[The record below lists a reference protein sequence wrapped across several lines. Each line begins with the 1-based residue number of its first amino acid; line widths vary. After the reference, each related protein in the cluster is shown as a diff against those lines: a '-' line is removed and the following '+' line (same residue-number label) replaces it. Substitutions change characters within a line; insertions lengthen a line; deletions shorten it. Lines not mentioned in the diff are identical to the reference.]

1 MATMSL
7 GARSTAVAAVAPA
20 WNEEVESGGGQS
32 VAAMLDV
39 SNVRESWSSAFSA
52 HGIIG
57 HSTALTEVM
66 HQVTMVAPL
75 DATVLLLGE
84 TGTGKELIAQAI
96 HAMSRRRAAPLVKVN
111 CAALPVG
118 LLESELFGRERGA
131 YTGAVTPQP
140 GRFELA
146 HRGTLFL
153 DEVGEMPAESQVKLL
168 RVLQEQEFE
177 RLGGGRT
184 IRVDVRLV
192 AATNGDLRA
201 MVDARQFRGDLFYRL
216 NVFPI
221 RLPALRERREDIRP
235 LAEHFVRASARRFG
249 RRIHAIPEATFQELA
264 RYDWPGNV
272 RELQNFLERAVI
284 LSPGSVLRAP
294 IAELRGE
301 MRESAS
307 RRAATAVTETSGS
320 VVSLRDSE
328 REHILRALQA
338 TSGVVGGPH
347 GAAARLGV
355 KRTTL
360 IAKMAR
366 LGIGRELAGI

>member
-7 GARSTAVAAVAPA
+7 GARSAVASVAPA
-20 WNEEVESGGGQS
+20 WNEAVDNSGPQS
-32 VAAMLDV
+32 VAALLDA
-39 SNVRESWSSAFSA
+39 SDAREALSSAFAA

-96 HAMSRRRAAPLVKVN
+96 HAMSRRRGAPLVKVN

-153 DEVGEMPAESQVKLL
+153 DEVGEMPSESQVKLL

-221 RLPALRERREDIRP
+221 RLPALRERKEDIRP

-249 RRIHAIPEATFQELA
+249 RRIHAIPEGTFQELA

-284 LSPGSVLRAP
+284 LSPGPVLRAP
-294 IAELRGE
+294 IAELRDTP
-301 MRESAS
+301 S
-307 RRAATAVTETSGS
+307 RPATADERGPEAL
-320 VVSLRDSE
+320 VSLRDSE
-328 REHILRALQA
+328 REHILRALQV
-338 TSGVVGGPH
+338 TCGVVGGPH

-366 LGIGRELAGI
+366 LGISSRELASN

>member
-1 MATMSL
+1 MMSL
-7 GARSTAVAAVAPA
+7 GARSSVTPA
-20 WNEEVESGGGQS
+20 WTDAVESIGGQS
-32 VAAMLDV
+32 VTTLLDP
-39 SNVRESWSSAFSA
+39 SRDRDARSSPHAD

-57 HSTALTEVM
+57 HSSALTQVM
-66 HQVTMVAPL
+66 QQLMLVAPL
-75 DATVLLLGE
+75 DATVLLTGE

-96 HAMSRRRAAPLVKVN
+96 HTLSRRRQAPLVKVN

-131 YTGAVTPQP
+131 YTGAVTQQP

-192 AATNGDLRA
+192 AATNGDLRG
-201 MVDARQFRGDLFYRL
+201 MVDSRQFRGDLFYRL

-221 RLPALRERREDIRP
+221 RLPALRERKEDIRA
-235 LAEHFVRASARRFG
+235 LAEHFARSAARRFG
-249 RRIHAIPEATFQELA
+249 KRIHAISEDTFQELA

-272 RELQNFLERAVI
+272 RELQNFIERSVI
-284 LSPGSVLRAP
+284 LSPGTVLRAP
-294 IAELRGE
+294 LAELRSTPT
-301 MRESAS
+301 RPD
-307 RRAATAVTETSGS
+307 ETLAP
-320 VVSLRDSE
+320 LRDAE
-328 REHILRALQA
+328 RDHILRALKETQ
-338 TSGVVGGPH
+338 GVVGGPR
-347 GAAARLGV
+347 GAAVKLGV

-360 IAKMAR
+360 IAKMSR
-366 LGIGRELAGI
+366 LGITARELQ

>member
-1 MATMSL
+1 MATMSQ
-7 GARSTAVAAVAPA
+7 AVAT
-20 WNEEVESGGGQS
+20 
-32 VAAMLDV
+32 MLDV
-39 SNVRESWSSAFSA
+39 SEARESLSAFAA

-57 HSTALTEVM
+57 RSSALTEVM
-66 HQVTMVAPL
+66 QQVTMVAPL

-84 TGTGKELIAQAI
+84 TGTGKELIAQAL
-96 HAMSRRRAAPLVKVN
+96 HTLSRRRAAPLVKVN
-111 CAALPVG
+111 CAALPVT

-131 YTGAVTPQP
+131 YTGADTTQP

-153 DEVGEMPAESQVKLL
+153 DEIGEMPAESQVKLL
-168 RVLQEQEFE
+168 RVLQEHEFE
-177 RLGGGRT
+177 RLGGSRT
-184 IRVDVRLV
+184 IRVDVRLI

-201 MVDARQFRGDLFYRL
+201 MVNDRQFRGDLFYRL
-216 NVFPI
+216 NVFPV
-221 RLPALRERREDIRP
+221 RLPALRERKEDIRP
-235 LAEHFVRASARRFG
+235 LAEHFIRAAARRFG

-264 RYDWPGNV
+264 RHDWPGNV

-284 LSPGSVLRAP
+284 LSPGPVLRAP
-294 IAELRGE
+294 IADLRDAPGLATTTN
-301 MRESAS
+301 AS
-307 RRAATAVTETSGS
+307 GASH
-320 VVSLRDSE
+320 VSLRDSE

-338 TSGVVGGPH
+338 TQGVVGGPQ

-366 LGIGRELAGI
+366 LGIGVRDLASC

>member
-7 GARSTAVAAVAPA
+7 GARSAVASVAPA
-20 WNEEVESGGGQS
+20 WSDAVESPGAQS
-32 VAAMLDV
+32 IAALLDA
-39 SNVRESWSSAFSA
+39 SDAREALSSAFSS

-57 HSTALTEVM
+57 YSPALTEVM
-66 HQVTMVAPL
+66 RQVTMVAPL

-96 HAMSRRRAAPLVKVN
+96 HAMSRRHQAPLVKVN

-146 HRGTLFL
+146 HRGTFFL
-153 DEVGEMPAESQVKLL
+153 DEVGEIPAESQVKLL

-177 RLGGGRT
+177 RLGGSRT

-221 RLPALRERREDIRP
+221 RLPALRERKEDIRP

-249 RRIHAIPEATFQELA
+249 RRIHAIPEGTFQELA

-284 LSPGSVLRAP
+284 LSPGTVLRVP
-294 IAELRGE
+294 IGELR
-301 MRESAS
+301 SAPV
-307 RRAATAVTETSGS
+307 RAADSL
-320 VVSLRDSE
+320 VSLRDSE
-328 REHILRALQA
+328 REHILRALRVTQ
-338 TSGVVGGPH
+338 GVVGGPH

-366 LGIGRELAGI
+366 LGIGRELQ

>member
-7 GARSTAVAAVAPA
+7 GARSAVASVAPA
-20 WNEEVESGGGQS
+20 WNEGVESGGQS

-39 SNVRESWSSAFSA
+39 SDARESRSSAFAA

-57 HSTALTEVM
+57 HSGALTEIM

-96 HAMSRRRAAPLVKVN
+96 HTMSRRRGAPLVKVN
-111 CAALPVG
+111 CAALPVA

-131 YTGAVTPQP
+131 YTGADTAQP

-184 IRVDVRLV
+184 IRVDVRLI

-201 MVDARQFRGDLFYRL
+201 MVDGRQFRGDLFYRL
-216 NVFPI
+216 NVFPV
-221 RLPALRERREDIRP
+221 RLPSLRERREDIRP

-249 RRIHAIPEATFQELA
+249 RRIHAIPEGTFQELA

-284 LSPGSVLRAP
+284 LSPGTVLRAP
-294 IAELRGE
+294 IAELRDAPV
-301 MRESAS
+301 RT
-307 RRAATAVTETSGS
+307 ATDSP
-320 VVSLRDSE
+320 VSLRDSE
-328 REHILRALQA
+328 REHILRALHA
-338 TSGVVGGPH
+338 TQGVVGGPH

-366 LGIGRELAGI
+366 LGIAGRELQGL

>member
-1 MATMSL
+1 MMSL
-7 GARSTAVAAVAPA
+7 GARSSVTPA
-20 WNEEVESGGGQS
+20 WTDAVESIGGQS
-32 VAAMLDV
+32 VTTLLEPTPGRDAL
-39 SNVRESWSSAFSA
+39 SSPFAE

-57 HSTALTEVM
+57 HSAALTQVM
-66 HQVTMVAPL
+66 QQVMLVAPL
-75 DATVLLLGE
+75 DATVLLTGE

-96 HAMSRRRAAPLVKVN
+96 HTLSRRRQGPLVKVN

-131 YTGAVTPQP
+131 YTGAVTQQP

-192 AATNGDLRA
+192 AATNGDLRG
-201 MVDARQFRGDLFYRL
+201 MVDSRQFRGDLFYRL
-216 NVFPI
+216 NVFPV
-221 RLPALRERREDIRP
+221 RLPALRERKEDIRP
-235 LAEHFVRASARRFG
+235 LAEHFARGAARRFG
-249 RRIHAIPEATFQELA
+249 KRIHAISEDTFQELT

-272 RELQNFLERAVI
+272 RELQNFIERSVI
-284 LSPGSVLRAP
+284 LSPGTVLRAP
-294 IAELRGE
+294 LAELRQAPTH
-301 MRESAS
+301 ESESLAP
-307 RRAATAVTETSGS
+307 
-320 VVSLRDSE
+320 LRDAE
-328 REHILRALQA
+328 RDHILRALRETQ
-338 TSGVVGGPH
+338 GVVGGPR
-347 GAAARLGV
+347 GAAAKLGV

-360 IAKMAR
+360 IAKMSR
-366 LGIGRELAGI
+366 LGITVRELQ

>member
-1 MATMSL
+1 MATASMSL
-7 GARSTAVAAVAPA
+7 GASIPLGNPTVA
-20 WNEEVESGGGQS
+20 S
-32 VAAMLDV
+32 MLDA
-39 SNVRESWSSAFSA
+39 SDAREAFSSAFSA

-57 HSTALTEVM
+57 HSPALTEVM

-96 HAMSRRRAAPLVKVN
+96 HDLSRRRQAPLVKVN

-131 YTGAVTPQP
+131 YTGAVTQQP

-146 HRGTLFL
+146 NRGTLFL
-153 DEVGEMPAESQVKLL
+153 DEIGEMPAESQVKLL

-177 RLGGGRT
+177 RLGGNRT
-184 IRVDVRLV
+184 IRVDVRVV
-192 AATNGDLRA
+192 AATNCDLRV
-201 MVDARQFRGDLFYRL
+201 MVDNRQFRGDLFYRL
-216 NVFPI
+216 NVFPV
-221 RLPALRERREDIRP
+221 RLPALRERKEDIRP
-235 LAEHFVRASARRFG
+235 LAEHFVRAAARRFG
-249 RRIHAIPEATFQELA
+249 RRIHAIPEGTFQELA

-284 LSPGSVLRAP
+284 LSPGPVLRAP
-294 IAELRGE
+294 IAELRTLSP
-301 MRESAS
+301 RSTESA
-307 RRAATAVTETSGS
+307 
-320 VVSLRDSE
+320 VSLRDSE

-338 TSGVVGGPH
+338 TRGVVGGPH

-366 LGIGRELAGI
+366 LGIGRELSV

>member
-1 MATMSL
+1 MATATMSL
-7 GARSTAVAAVAPA
+7 GSRGAAAAAVAPA
-20 WNEEVESGGGQS
+20 WTDAIESTITGNPS
-32 VAAMLDV
+32 VASLLDA
-39 SNVRESWSSAFSA
+39 SDAREARSSAFAA

-57 HSTALTEVM
+57 HSEALSEVM

-96 HAMSRRRAAPLVKVN
+96 HTLSRRRSGPLVKVN
-111 CAALPVG
+111 CAALPVS

-131 YTGAVTPQP
+131 YTGADSAQP

-153 DEVGEMPAESQVKLL
+153 DEIGEMPAESQVKLL

-177 RLGGGRT
+177 RLGGSRT
-184 IRVDVRLV
+184 IRVDVRVV
-192 AATNGDLRA
+192 AATNCDLRT
-201 MVDARQFRGDLFYRL
+201 MVDSRQFRGDLFYRL
-216 NVFPI
+216 NVFPV
-221 RLPALRERREDIRP
+221 RLPALRERKEDIRP
-235 LAEHFVRASARRFG
+235 LAEHFVRAAARRFG
-249 RRIHAIPEATFQELA
+249 RRIHAIPEGTFQELA

-284 LSPGSVLRAP
+284 LSPGPVLRAP
-294 IAELRGE
+294 IAELRDLAP
-301 MRESAS
+301 RSSTDPA
-307 RRAATAVTETSGS
+307 
-320 VVSLRDSE
+320 VSLRDSE
-328 REHILRALQA
+328 REHILRALHA
-338 TSGVVGGPH
+338 TQGVVGGPH
-347 GAAARLGV
+347 GAAVRLGV

-366 LGIGRELAGI
+366 LGIGRELQ

>member
-7 GARSTAVAAVAPA
+7 GARSAIASVAPA
-20 WNEEVESGGGQS
+20 WSDTVDGPGGQS
-32 VAAMLDV
+32 IAAMLDT
-39 SNVRESWSSAFSA
+39 SDARELQTSAFSA

-57 HSTALTEVM
+57 HSAALTEVM
-66 HQVTMVAPL
+66 QQVMMVAPL

-84 TGTGKELIAQAI
+84 TGTGKELIAQAL
-96 HAMSRRRAAPLVKVN
+96 HALSRRRQAPLVKVN

-131 YTGAVTPQP
+131 YTGAVTQQP

-153 DEVGEMPAESQVKLL
+153 DEVGEIPGESQVKLL

-177 RLGGGRT
+177 RLGGTRT

-192 AATNGDLRA
+192 AATNGDLRS
-201 MVDARQFRGDLFYRL
+201 MVDTRQFRGDLFYRL

-221 RLPALRERREDIRP
+221 RLPALRERKEDIRP

-272 RELQNFLERAVI
+272 RELQNFLERSVI
-284 LSPGSVLRAP
+284 LSPGPVLRAP
-294 IAELRGE
+294 IAELRNAPLRQGD
-301 MRESAS
+301 SP
-307 RRAATAVTETSGS
+307 
-320 VVSLRDSE
+320 VSLRDSE
-328 REHILRALQA
+328 REHILRALRETQ
-338 TSGVVGGPH
+338 GMVGGPQ

-366 LGIGRELAGI
+366 LGIGRDMQ

>member
-7 GARSTAVAAVAPA
+7 GARSAVASVAPA
-20 WNEEVESGGGQS
+20 WNEAVESGGQS
-32 VAAMLDV
+32 VAAMLDA
-39 SNVRESWSSAFSA
+39 SDARESLSSAFA
-52 HGIIG
+52 VHGIIG
-57 HSTALTEVM
+57 RSAALTEVM

-84 TGTGKELIAQAI
+84 TGTGKELVAQAI
-96 HAMSRRRAAPLVKVN
+96 HTMSRRRGAPLVKVN
-111 CAALPVG
+111 CAALPVT

-131 YTGAVTPQP
+131 YTGADTTQQ

-192 AATNGDLRA
+192 AATNGDLRS

-216 NVFPI
+216 NVFPV
-221 RLPALRERREDIRP
+221 RLPSLRERKEDIRP

-249 RRIHAIPEATFQELA
+249 RRIHAIPEGTFQELA

-284 LSPGSVLRAP
+284 LSPGTVLRAP
-294 IAELRGE
+294 IAELRDAPA
-301 MRESAS
+301 R
-307 RRAATAVTETSGS
+307 TADDSP
-320 VVSLRDSE
+320 VSLRDSE
-328 REHILRALQA
+328 RDHILRALHA
-338 TSGVVGGPH
+338 TQGVVGGPH

-366 LGIGRELAGI
+366 LGIAGRELQGL

>member
-1 MATMSL
+1 MATASLSL
-7 GARSTAVAAVAPA
+7 GNP
-20 WNEEVESGGGQS
+20 S
-32 VAAMLDV
+32 VASMLDA
-39 SNVRESWSSAFSA
+39 SDAREALSSAFSP

-57 HSTALTEVM
+57 HSAALTEVM

-96 HAMSRRRAAPLVKVN
+96 HTMSRRRQAPLVKVN

-153 DEVGEMPAESQVKLL
+153 DEIGEMPAESQVKLL

-177 RLGGGRT
+177 RLGGSRT
-184 IRVDVRLV
+184 IRVDVRVV
-192 AATNGDLRA
+192 AATNSDLRV
-201 MVDARQFRGDLFYRL
+201 MVDNRQFRGDLFYRL
-216 NVFPI
+216 NVFPV
-221 RLPALRERREDIRP
+221 RLPALRERKEDIRP
-235 LAEHFVRASARRFG
+235 LAEHFVRAAARRFG
-249 RRIHAIPEATFQELA
+249 RRIHAIPEGTFLELA

-284 LSPGSVLRAP
+284 LSPGPVLRAP
-294 IAELRGE
+294 IAELRDVAPRSS
-301 MRESAS
+301 MESA
-307 RRAATAVTETSGS
+307 
-320 VVSLRDSE
+320 VSLRESE
-328 REHILRALQA
+328 REHILRALHA
-338 TSGVVGGPH
+338 TRGVVGGPH

-366 LGIGRELAGI
+366 LGIGRELPV

>member
-7 GARSTAVAAVAPA
+7 GARSAVAAAPV
-20 WNEEVESGGGQS
+20 WNDAVENGASQS
-32 VAAMLDV
+32 VASMLDV
-39 SNVRESWSSAFSA
+39 SNARESLSSAFSA

-57 HSTALTEVM
+57 HSGALTEVM
-66 HQVTMVAPL
+66 HQVNMVAPL

-96 HAMSRRRAAPLVKVN
+96 HTQSRRRGAPLVKVN
-111 CAALPVG
+111 CAALPVT

-131 YTGAVTPQP
+131 YTGAVTPQQ

-184 IRVDVRLV
+184 IRVDVRLI
-192 AATNGDLRA
+192 AATNSDLRA
-201 MVDARQFRGDLFYRL
+201 MVDVRQFRGDLFYRL

-221 RLPALRERREDIRP
+221 RLPSLRERKEDIRP

-249 RRIHAIPEATFQELA
+249 RRIHAIPEQTFQELA

-284 LSPGSVLRAP
+284 LSPGTVLRAP
-294 IAELRGE
+294 IGELRE
-301 MRESAS
+301 AAPARASA
-307 RRAATAVTETSGS
+307 TSAGS
-320 VVSLRDSE
+320 DGQMSLRESE

-338 TSGVVGGPH
+338 TQGVVGGPH

-366 LGIGRELAGI
+366 LGIGGRELANI